1 PELAP
6 RLDVANVLAGTVRR
20 ANNHVRV
27 SEQLIN
33 ARSERQVCAAN
44 YDRTVADSISL
55 QGELASEIATALR
68 ATLSPEEKAR
78 VETKPTSNADA
89 YVLYLR
95 ARGPQNR
102 PSALLQDKQ
111 LAEQLYK
118 QAIALDPKFAL
129 AHAQLSQT
137 VAEIYHTFQP
147 TKAREIEARTESEEA
162 LRLQPDLGEGHVAR
176 ALCFF
181 WIDADFEQAL
191 NEF

>member
-89 YVLYLR
+89 YVLYLQ

-102 PSALLQDKQ
+102 PSALLQDRQ

-118 QAIALDPKFAL
+118 RAIPLDPEFAL
-129 AHAQLSQT
+129 AHAQLSHT
-137 VAEIYHTFQP
+137 LAETYHPSLST
-147 TKAREIEARTESEEA
+147 EAG
-162 LRLQPDLGEGHVAR
+162 QCDV
-176 ALCFF
+176 
-181 WIDADFEQAL
+181 
-191 NEF
+191 